1 MCESARYECT
11 YCSAVH
17 IDTQLNK
24 CVRRDIDADSKNH
37 AETYHSLSPY
47 IYIYTYMCVSYVYI
61 HRYVFMHLCI
71 HTYIYIY
78 IYVYIYMHIHTCL
91 YSHKLV
97 LL

>member
-24 CVRRDIDADSKNH
+24 CVRRDIDADSKTH
-37 AETYHSLSPY
+37 AETYLSFSPY
-47 IYIYTYMCVSYVYI
+47 IYIYTHTCVYRMY
-61 HRYVFMHLCI
+61 
-71 HTYIYIY
+71 TYIDMYSCVYAYI
-78 IYVYIYMHIHTCL
+78 YIYMHIHTCL